1 MNLHFTARKT
11 DLTPEVRQYCEKR
24 LLTLERLLGTVLEV
38 DVILSVAKTRN
49 RAEIHVMS
57 KGTGL
62 VVEEETHEMLNSL
75 NRAFDSLE
83 NKIKKEREKF
93 RERKRRKGR
102 ERKDLALPIESE
114 EPVQRIVRSSKL
126 FPETHVPGGGGPAD
140 GRQEQGDLRL
150 PQGRF
155 REVGCPLPPEGRQHR
170 TRRTGMKLHILLA
183 EDLVLLDLKSRSRED
198 VLREIV
204 DHLKTKN
211 RITKDKDLY
220 EKLIQRENLGSTAIG
235 EGVAIPHCK
244 LKGVKAPLFL
254 LGVSKQGVSFDS
266 RTASRPISFL
276 LSFPPRATRA

>member
-114 EPVQRIVRSSKL
+114 EPVQRIVRSSSYSLKPMSL
-126 FPETHVPGGGGPAD
+126 EEA
-140 GRQEQGDLRL
+140 
-150 PQGRF
+150 
-155 REVGCPLPPEGRQHR
+155 
-170 TRRTGMKLHILLA
+170 
-183 EDLVLLDLKSRSRED
+183 VLQMDVKSREIFVFRKEGSEKWA
-198 VLREIV
+198 VLFR
-204 DHLKTKN
+204 
-211 RITKDKDLY
+211 RKDG
-220 EKLIQRENLGSTAIG
+220 NIG
-235 EGVAIPHCK
+235 LVEPE
-244 LKGVKAPLFL
+244 
-254 LGVSKQGVSFDS
+254 
-266 RTASRPISFL
+266 
-276 LSFPPRATRA
+276 